1 MRILIVE
8 DDVSSRLMLS
18 ECLRRTLKA
27 DVAVNGQE
35 AVLAFQLA
43 HMENDPYQV
52 VLLDIEMPVMDGQ
65 ETLKTIREMEAGMG
79 VKPGQETKILMI
91 SAHDDQQNMFDAVF
105 KGGASGYLVKPVQCD
120 SLLEAISNAVKR
132 KT

>member
-8 DDVSSRLMLS
+8 DDVSNRLMLS
-18 ECLRRTLKA
+18 ECLRRTHNA

-43 HMENDPYQV
+43 HMENEPYQV

-79 VKPGQETKILMI
+79 VKPGQEAKILMI
-91 SAHDDQQNMFDAVF
+91 SAHGDQQNMFDAVF
-105 KGGASGYLVKPVQCD
+105 KGGASGYLVKPVPCEV
-120 SLLEAISNAVKR
+120 LLESISNAVKR
-132 KT
+132 KP

>member
-8 DDVSSRLMLS
+8 DEMSNRLMLQQV
-18 ECLRRTLKA
+18 LRDAHKV

-43 HMENDPYQV
+43 HMEAEPYDV

-65 ETLKTIREMEAGMG
+65 EALKTIREMEHVMG
-79 VKPGQETKILMI
+79 VASGEEVKVLMI
-91 SAHDDQQNMFDAVF
+91 SAHGDRQNVFDAVF
-105 KGGASGYLVKPVQCD
+105 KGGASGYLVKPVSPEDLLD
-120 SLLEAISNAVKR
+120 SVSNAFKR

>member
-8 DDVSSRLMLS
+8 DDISNRLMLS
-18 ECLRRTLKA
+18 ECLRRTHKVDA
-27 DVAVNGQE
+27 AVNGQE

-65 ETLKTIREMEAGMG
+65 ETLKTIREMEVGMG
-79 VKPGQETKILMI
+79 VKTGQEAKVLMI
-91 SAHDDQQNMFDAVF
+91 SAHGDQQNMFDAVF
-105 KGGASGYLVKPVQCD
+105 KGGASGYLVKPVSC
-120 SLLEAISNAVKR
+120 EALVESISNVVKR
-132 KT
+132 KS

>member
-8 DDVSSRLMLS
+8 DEVSNRLMLS
-18 ECLRRTLKA
+18 ECLREVYKT

-43 HMENDPYQV
+43 HMETDPYQV

-65 ETLKTIREMEAGMG
+65 ETLKTIREMESGMG
-79 VKPGQETKILMI
+79 VRPGQEAKILMI
-91 SAHDDQQNMFDAVF
+91 TAHGDQQNMFDAVF
-105 KGGASGYLVKPVQCD
+105 KGGASGYLVKPVSCEA
-120 SLLEAISNAVKR
+120 LLESISNAVKR
-132 KT
+132 KA